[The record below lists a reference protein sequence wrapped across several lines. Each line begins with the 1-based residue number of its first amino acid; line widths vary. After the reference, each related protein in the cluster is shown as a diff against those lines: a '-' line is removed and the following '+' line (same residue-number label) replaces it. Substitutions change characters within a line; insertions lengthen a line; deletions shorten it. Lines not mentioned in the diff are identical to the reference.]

1 MSENQAK
8 VLAHELT
15 LEYIRNTNI
24 LKDLNTD
31 NIPQMVD
38 KFADINQKFYDA
50 IKFHKIL
57 DQLY

>member
-1 MSENQAK
+1 MSGNQAK
-8 VLAHELT
+8 ELAHELT

-24 LKDLNTD
+24 FKDLDTN